1 MLNKT
6 ISLIKFYGLN
16 SIVIIYRFM
25 LLKLLANVLKLD
37 RYKIKVYNFELLVP
51 LQQGGLTTVLTVFQ
65 GRELDHKF
73 MLENVLKTDDI
84 ILDLGSNIGYYV
96 ALENAILSGNAHFY
110 CIEPDERNLK
120 YLKQNLVLHGIS
132 DRAEVTLGAISD
144 YNGSISFN
152 FNTLTNL
159 NSVEFEHSHN
169 EMTADVPCYDIV
181 DYLKFRKPVDV
192 IRMDIEGHEL
202 VVLAKLAE
210 GIANQIVSAP
220 RVIIFETHFYP
231 DKNEAVRVL
240 TSLLSCGY
248 TFKYLSS
255 DDEHKGASSSFKL
268 KGLNPIEIIP
278 EWSVARGI
286 YSEVDANVAVK
297 IVSDWEG
304 SRTVCLELGE

>member
-120 YLKQNLVLHGIS
+120 YLK
-132 DRAEVTLGAISD
+132 
-144 YNGSISFN
+144 FN
-152 FNTLTNL
+152 
-159 NSVEFEHSHN
+159 
-169 EMTADVPCYDIV
+169 C
-181 DYLKFRKPVDV
+181 
-192 IRMDIEGHEL
+192 
-202 VVLAKLAE
+202 
-210 GIANQIVSAP
+210 
-220 RVIIFETHFYP
+220 
-231 DKNEAVRVL
+231 
-240 TSLLSCGY
+240 
-248 TFKYLSS
+248 
-255 DDEHKGASSSFKL
+255 
-268 KGLNPIEIIP
+268 
-278 EWSVARGI
+278 
-286 YSEVDANVAVK
+286 
-297 IVSDWEG
+297 
-304 SRTVCLELGE
+304 